1 MLSTTRL
8 DECYRSSMA
17 QMVTKLIKA
26 PSATL
31 GMDGATNVLSR
42 STPNVIVHDLR
53 PWFVEYLR
61 AGLKK
66 ESAPEVFK
74 KIEDSISRIHAYL
87 QKEVVLGVVQKYGSS
102 AVQLGGATFILSA
115 DVLSSQALELNR
127 ERQKF
132 EVFMVTQHIT
142 TDLGENAVT
151 TEATYRDGNRS
162 ANEDDDENEE
172 LTDAEFIEQEVLSAA
187 LAQIAV
193 PREIPDHLFFPEQEE

>member
-1 MLSTTRL
+1 
-8 DECYRSSMA
+8 MA

-74 KIEDSISRIHAYL
+74 KIEDSISRINAYL
-87 QKEVVLGVVQKYGSS
+87 QKEV
-102 AVQLGGATFILSA
+102 
-115 DVLSSQALELNR
+115 SQALELNR

>member
-1 MLSTTRL
+1 
-8 DECYRSSMA
+8 MA

-74 KIEDSISRIHAYL
+74 KIEDSISRINAYL
-87 QKEVVLGVVQKYGSS
+87 QKEV
-102 AVQLGGATFILSA
+102 
-115 DVLSSQALELNR
+115 SQALELNR

-151 TEATYRDGNRS
+151 TEAAYRDGNRS

>member
-1 MLSTTRL
+1 
-8 DECYRSSMA
+8 MA

-74 KIEDSISRIHAYL
+74 KIEDSISRINAYL
-87 QKEVVLGVVQKYGSS
+87 QKEVVLET
-102 AVQLGGATFILSA
+102 AL
-115 DVLSSQALELNR
+115 VLAKSKNRLLWLTIPQSQALELNR